1 MLGTNVENSNENN
14 VVDGDVL
21 GGVSGTLLMEDE
33 NIFGITG

>member
-14 VVDGDVL
+14 VIDGDVL
-21 GGVSGTLLMEDE
+21 EGVSGTLLMEDE